1 LTVVLMVLG
10 AGIGGGTWLVVW
22 GLTFT
27 DTPPA
32 PRKVKNRYPDLGLRL
47 AGSGL
52 AGAIALATT
61 RWPVAVIAAMALGFF
76 FRDVFFAAERGTADV
91 DRSVAVA
98 SWTEMLRD
106 TLSASSGL
114 EEAITATAP
123 LAAPTIQPALAGL
136 MSRLGR
142 VPLAAA
148 LADFANDLG
157 DPTADLVAS
166 ALILGAQGEAQHLG
180 ELLSALA
187 ESARD
192 DASMRLGVHAA
203 RASTQTSVRVVA
215 GITIAMVVGLLVL
228 NRSYLEPDQGAAG
241 QVVLAVV
248 FALFAGG
255 LFWLRQMSRFKTPDR
270 FLAPQAER
278 A

>member
-1 LTVVLMVLG
+1 MTILTLSLG
-10 AGIGGGTWLVVW
+10 AGIGAGLWLVIW

-27 DTPPA
+27 DSPPGPA
-32 PRKVKNRYPDLGLRL
+32 KVKNSYPDLWLRL
-47 AGSGL
+47 AGAL
-52 AGAIALATT
+52 VAGAVALATT
-61 RWPVAVIAAMALGFF
+61 RWPTAVIAAMALGFF
-76 FRDVFFAAERGTADV
+76 FRDIFFATAGSSDV

-123 LAAPTIQPALAGL
+123 LAAPSIQPALAGF

-142 VPLAAA
+142 VPLSAA

-166 ALILGAQGEAQHLG
+166 ALILGAQGEAQQLG
-180 ELLSALA
+180 DLLSALA

-215 GITIAMVVGLLVL
+215 GVTISVVAGLLIL
-228 NRSYLEPDQGAAG
+228 NRSYLEPYQSVTG
-241 QVVLAVV
+241 QVVLALV

-255 LFWLRQMSRFKTPDR
+255 LAWLRQMSRFKAPQR
-270 FLAPQAER
+270 FLAPRPDQA
-278 A
+278 

>member
-1 LTVVLMVLG
+1 MTLLLMVLG
-10 AGIGGGTWLVVW
+10 AGIGGGLWLVVW

-27 DTPPA
+27 DAPRPPA
-32 PRKVKNRYPDLGLRL
+32 RFKNPYPDLWLRL
-47 AGSGL
+47 SGSL
-52 AGAIALATT
+52 VAGAIALATT
-61 RWPVAVIAAMALGFF
+61 RWPVAVLAAMALGFF
-76 FRDVFFAAERGTADV
+76 FRDLFFGSAGGTSDV

-123 LAAPTIQPALAGL
+123 LAAPSIQPALASF

-142 VPLAAA
+142 LPLSAA

-166 ALILGAQGEAQHLG
+166 ALILGAQGEAQQLG
-180 ELLSALA
+180 DLLSALA
-187 ESARD
+187 DSARD

-215 GITIAMVVGLLVL
+215 GVTIAVVAGLLIL
-228 NRSYLEPDQGAAG
+228 NRSYLAPYQSVTG
-241 QVVLAVV
+241 QIVLTLV

-255 LFWLRQMSRFKTPDR
+255 LAWLRQMSRFRAPQR
-270 FLAPQAER
+270 FLAPRPEAT
-278 A
+278 

>member
-1 LTVVLMVLG
+1 MTLLLMILG
-10 AGIGGGTWLVVW
+10 AAIGAGLWLVVW

-27 DTPPA
+27 DAPPA
-32 PRKVKNRYPDLGLRL
+32 PRKVKKRYPDLWLRL
-47 AGSGL
+47 AGSL
-52 AGAIALATT
+52 VAGVIALATT

-76 FRDVFFAAERGTADV
+76 FRDVFFGTAGGTSDV

-98 SWTEMLRD
+98 AWTEMLRD

-123 LAAPTIQPALAGL
+123 LAAPSIQPALAGL

-142 VPLAAA
+142 VPLSAA

-166 ALILGAQGEAQHLG
+166 ALILGAQGEAQQLG
-180 ELLSALA
+180 DLLSALA
-187 ESARD
+187 DSARD

-203 RASTQTSVRVVA
+203 RASIQTSVRVVA
-215 GITIAMVVGLLVL
+215 GITIAMVVGLLLL
-228 NRSYLEPDQGAAG
+228 NRSYLEPYQSASG
-241 QVVLAVV
+241 QAMLALV

-255 LFWLRQMSRFKTPDR
+255 LFWLRHMSRFKAPER
-270 FLAPQAER
+270 FLAPKAER

>member
-1 LTVVLMVLG
+1 MTALLILLG
-10 AGIGGGTWLVVW
+10 AGVGAGLWLVMW

-27 DTPPA
+27 DSPPG
-32 PRKVKNRYPDLGLRL
+32 PGRFRNSYPGLGRRL
-47 AGSGL
+47 GASTVAGG
-52 AGAIALATT
+52 IALAVT
-61 RWPVAVIAAMALGFF
+61 RWPIAVLAAMALGFF
-76 FRDVFFAAERGTADV
+76 FRDVFLIGDRGRTDV
-91 DRSVAVA
+91 ERSVAIA

-123 LAAPTIQPALAGL
+123 LAAPSIQPALAGL

-142 VPLAAA
+142 VPLSAA
-148 LADFANDLG
+148 LADFATDLA
-157 DPTADLVAS
+157 DPTGDLVAS
-166 ALILGAQGEAQHLG
+166 ALILGAQGEAQQLG

-192 DASMRLGVHAA
+192 DAAMRLGVHAA

-228 NRSYLEPDQGAAG
+228 NRPYLEPYQGVSG
-241 QVVLAVV
+241 QAVLAVV

-255 LFWLRQMSRFKTPDR
+255 LLWLRHMSRFSAPQR
-270 FLAPQAER
+270 FLIRPADRP
-278 A
+278 

>member
-1 LTVVLMVLG
+1 MTVLLLVLG
-10 AGIGGGTWLVVW
+10 AGIGAGIWLVVW

-27 DTPPA
+27 DTPVQPA
-32 PRKVKNRYPDLGLRL
+32 KVKNPYPDLRLRL
-47 AGSGL
+47 AGAAV
-52 AGAIALATT
+52 AGAIALVTT
-61 RWPVAVIAAMALGFF
+61 RWPVAVLAAMALGFF
-76 FRDVFFAAERGTADV
+76 FRDVFFNADRGASDV
-91 DRSVAVA
+91 ERSVAVA

-123 LAAPTIQPALAGL
+123 LAPRSIQPALAGL

-148 LADFANDLG
+148 LADFANELG
-157 DPTADLVAS
+157 DPTADLVTS
-166 ALILGAQGEAQHLG
+166 ALILGAQGEAQQIG

-187 ESARD
+187 DSARD

-215 GITIAMVVGLLVL
+215 GITIAMVAGLLVL
-228 NRSYLEPDQGAAG
+228 NRSYLQPYQSAGG
-241 QVVLAVV
+241 QVALALV

-255 LFWLRQMSRFKTPDR
+255 LFWLRRMSRFKAPER

>member
-1 LTVVLMVLG
+1 MTLVLIVAG
-10 AGIGGGTWLVVW
+10 AGIGAGIWLVVW
-22 GLTFT
+22 GLTVT
-27 DTPPA
+27 DAPPA
-32 PRKVKNRYPDLGLRL
+32 ASRLKARYPDIGVRL
-47 AGSGL
+47 AGSGV
-52 AGAIALATT
+52 AGAIALVTT
-61 RWPVAVIAAMALGFF
+61 RWPVAVIAALALGFF
-76 FRDVFFAAERGTADV
+76 FRDVFVGGDRSAAEV

-98 SWTEMLRD
+98 SWAEMLRD

-123 LAAPTIQPALAGL
+123 LAAPSIQPALAGL
-136 MSRLGR
+136 TSRLGR
-142 VPLAAA
+142 VPLAVG
-148 LADFANDLG
+148 LADFADNLADS
-157 DPTADLVAS
+157 TADLVAS

-180 ELLSALA
+180 ELLTALA

-192 DASMRLGVHAA
+192 DASMRLGVSAA

-228 NRSYLEPDQGAAG
+228 NRSYLEPYQGAGG
-241 QVVLAVV
+241 QAVLAVV

-255 LFWLRQMSRFKTPDR
+255 LFWLQSMSRFKTPER

-278 A
+278 K